1 MARFPNPNQ
10 YGYDQ
15 SGPLGY
21 QSRVGSTTQG
31 AFFNAVYGWMAAG
44 LALTAVV
51 AWFVSTQPQLMAQMF
66 RGGIWIF
73 LFIIQLAL
81 VWTISAAINRINAG
95 VATALFMLYSA
106 LNGLTLSIIF
116 IAYTRTSLAGTFV
129 VTAGMFG
136 AMSAYGY
143 FTRTDLTRFG
153 SLLFMALIGLVI
165 ASVVNMFWAN
175 SALYCIVTYAGVFI
189 FVGLTAY
196 DTQKL
201 RIIAAQTENDPRLA
215 ARLSVNGALMLYLDF
230 LNLFLFLLR
239 IMGDRRR

>member
-10 YGYDQ
+10 YGYEQ

-21 QSRVGSTTQG
+21 QSRVGSTTQA
-31 AFFNAVYGWMAAG
+31 AFFNGVYGWMAAG
-44 LALTAVV
+44 LALTAAV
-51 AWFVSTQPQLMAQMF
+51 AWFVSRDPTMMQRIF
-66 RGGIWIF
+66 RGPVLLI
-73 LFIIQLAL
+73 L
-81 VWTISAAINRINAG
+81 VIAELGLVFTISAAINRISATA
-95 VATALFMLYSA
+95 ATALFLVYSA
-106 LNGLTLSIIF
+106 LNGLTLSAIF
-116 IAYTRTSLAGTFV
+116 IVYTQASLAGAFI
-129 VTAGMFG
+129 VTAGMFA
-136 AMSAYGY
+136 AMSAFGY
-143 FTRTDLTRFG
+143 FTRIDLTRFG
-153 SLLFMALIGLVI
+153 ALLFMALIGLVI

-175 SALYCIVTYAGVFI
+175 STLYWIVTYAGVFI